1 MKQIRTILTAACL
14 LMFLSVPMTA
24 WAAPEPEHAMWTESM
39 EGRTADADARE
50 ETGSAVYGEAA
61 EAEQE
66 AGQKQA
72 AETGR
77 KAEQKQETEESREA
91 GQKQE
96 GTKPQSTGGNSG
108 TLRVQN
114 AAAGTGEWLSGA
126 VFTIHEKDG
135 TKTGELT
142 LREGT
147 ASISLP
153 AGDYYLKQQ
162 KAPAGYGVEPARI
175 AFTVSKGE
183 TTLAEVTSEI
193 DLLNVNPQDIIP
205 KTGETAPFQAYALSV
220 LCFAAAFLCGYKLR
234 RMDGGNRGKGGV
246 CSWQS

>member
-39 EGRTADADARE
+39 EDRAVDADAGE
-50 ETGSAVYGEAA
+50 ETESDVHLETA
-61 EAEQE
+61 EARQE
-66 AGQKQA
+66 A
-72 AETGR
+72 ETDR
-77 KAEQKQETEESREA
+77 KTEQMQETEENREA
-91 GQKQE
+91 RQKQE
-96 GTKPQSTGGNSG
+96 KAKPQATGENSG
-108 TLRVQN
+108 TLRIQN
-114 AAAGTGEWLSGA
+114 AAAGTGQWLSGA